1 MESEI
6 DFNYLFEWAE
16 EYYTQQGSNDC
27 SSADKRVSGFFAPHK
42 HVAWSIS
49 LRNNIQGCATTF
61 YTPDVPGLI
70 IAVF

>member
-1 MESEI
+1 MGGGI
-6 DFNYLFEWAE
+6 
-16 EYYTQQGSNDC
+16 TIPSNDC
-27 SSADKRVSGFFAPHK
+27 SSADKKESCFFAPHK

>member
-1 MESEI
+1 MGSEI
-6 DFNYLFEWAE
+6 DFNYLFEWAGGI
-16 EYYTQQGSNDC
+16 TTALSNDC
-27 SSADKRVSGFFAPHK
+27 SSADKKESGFFAPHK

-49 LRNNIQGCATTF
+49 LRNNIQGCATTL